1 MVVKSVVKQ
10 SSGGSSAGKVIFI
23 MYFLVFSP
31 LVGYLYYSN
40 YVITEDM
47 SKVRQDQSD
56 KINFLSDLIL
66 TVGDDN
72 KEALKGISENSRI
85 QNEKINNH
93 DGILSQLKSETSTL
107 VNVNKE
113 IKEHDVKQDEKI
125 VDLDNKVKSLSS
137 EVKNLTAEV
146 NFLAKKNGNTAVIE
160 TTLSDTEVNDIGKND
175 TADKFKELKERV
187 EELSA
192 KVEKIQE
199 NINSN
204 IVSLKDS
211 QNNIQEYDENDS
223 NNSVETKS
231 SVLNTEEASNTPS
244 TIASVDY
251 YKSIEDIKT
260 EIASMREEIREIKDI
275 NGKTGTYG
283 GLDEVDYSSISSI
296 LSTSKQS
303 IEKMQ
308 GDINRLQDVTNT
320 FKDGM
325 NYGWSVG
332 LPISLLQAI
341 QSGKGG
347 VGKYLSKQYFDIISI
362 SRFDKTCHHD
372 WFSFYFFSQPTLM
385 MRHGYLTGEKKEL
398 GIIIN
403 NNQQSSYNYYQN
415 SSSYGNENKNKEKLE
430 STAKYH
436 YNVFAFY
443 FSIVD
448 FNLCNLN
455 SINMKVSLL
464 SSLLPIVVGMSTTG
478 VIIPYLTINKDFF
491 ILNCQL
497 NILSLF
503 KINMYVE
510 LLSSINSLIV
520 TFLKGLL
527 NERIFN
533 PINTNCF
540 GVKYLKDNKGIE
552 VGGSFFP
559 CLEDYSFFEKETFK
573 CVISFI
579 FN

>member
-146 NFLAKKNGNTAVIE
+146 NFLAKKNSNTAVIE
-160 TTLSDTEVNDIGKND
+160 TTLSDTEGNDIGKND
-175 TADKFKELKERV
+175 IADKFKELKERV

-211 QNNIQEYDENDS
+211 QNNIQKYDENDS
-223 NNSVETKS
+223 NNSVEPKS

-308 GDINRLQDVTNT
+308 GDINRLQDFTNT
-320 FKDGM
+320 FKDCM

-332 LPISLLQAI
+332 FPIGLFQAI
-341 QSGKGG
+341 SQGKDG
-347 VGKYLSKQYFDIISI
+347 VKEYFSKSYFDIISI

-372 WFSFYFFSQPTLM
+372 WFSFYLFSQPILM
-385 MRHGYLTGEKKEL
+385 MRHGCLTVKQEKNDN
-398 GIIIN
+398 IN
-403 NNQQSSYNYYQN
+403 NQLYNSNDGTVKYY
-415 SSSYGNENKNKEKLE
+415 
-430 STAKYH
+430 

-448 FNLCNLN
+448 FNLFNLN

-464 SSLLPIVVGMSTTG
+464 SSLLPIVVGMSATG
-478 VIIPYLTINKDFF
+478 VIRPFLTINKDFF
-491 ILNCQL
+491 ILNYQL
-497 NILSLF
+497 NILSLL
-503 KINMYVE
+503 KINVYVR
-510 LLSSINSLIV
+510 LLRPINDLIV
-520 TFLKGLL
+520 PYLKDIL
-527 NERIFN
+527 NESIFK

-540 GVKYLKDNKGIE
+540 GVKYSENNYSIE

-559 CLEDYSFFEKETFK
+559 LLESDSLFGPGTFDG
-573 CVISFI
+573 VISVI

>member
-47 SKVRQDQSD
+47 SKVRQYQSD

-146 NFLAKKNGNTAVIE
+146 NFLAKKNSNTAVIE

-175 TADKFKELKERV
+175 IADKFKELKERV

-211 QNNIQEYDENDS
+211 QNNIQKYDENDS
-223 NNSVETKS
+223 NNSVEPKS

-308 GDINRLQDVTNT
+308 GDINRLQDFTNT

-332 LPISLLQAI
+332 FPIGLFQAI
-341 QSGKGG
+341 SSGKDG
-347 VGKYLSKQYFDIISI
+347 VKKYLSKQYFDIISI

-372 WFSFYFFSQPTLM
+372 WLSFYLFSQPILM
-385 MRHGYLTGEKKEL
+385 MRHGYLTLKKA
-398 GIIIN
+398 N
-403 NNQQSSYNYYQN
+403 NSNIYTNLYGSHNQLYKSDDDTVQC
-415 SSSYGNENKNKEKLE
+415 
-430 STAKYH
+430 H

-448 FNLCNLN
+448 FNLFNLN

-464 SSLLPIVVGMSTTG
+464 SSLLPIVVGMSATG
-478 VIIPYLTINKDFF
+478 VIIPFLTINKDFF
-491 ILNCQL
+491 ILNYQL
-497 NILSLF
+497 NILSLL
-503 KINMYVE
+503 KINVYVR
-510 LLSSINSLIV
+510 LLSPINDLIV
-520 TFLKGLL
+520 PYLKDIL
-527 NERIFN
+527 NESILN

-540 GVKYLKDNKGIE
+540 GAKYLKDDDCYK
-552 VGGSFFP
+552 VWGSFFP
-559 CLEDYSFFEKETFK
+559 SLENYPFFGNEMFK
-573 CVISFI
+573 CVISVI

>member
-146 NFLAKKNGNTAVIE
+146 NFIAKKNGNTAVIE

-275 NGKTGTYG
+275 NGKTGIYG

-347 VGKYLSKQYFDIISI
+347 VGKYLSKESFDIISI

-385 MRHGYLTGEKKEL
+385 MRHGYWTLNKENISNPNTNL
-398 GIIIN
+398 YES
-403 NNQQSSYNYYQN
+403 NNQLYNINY
-415 SSSYGNENKNKEKLE
+415 NKVQ
-430 STAKYH
+430 YH

-455 SINMKVSLL
+455 FINMKVSLL
-464 SSLLPIVVGMSTTG
+464 SSLLPIFFGMSTTG
-478 VIIPYLTINKDFF
+478 VIIPFLTINKDFF
-491 ILNCQL
+491 ILNYQL
-497 NILSLF
+497 NILSLL
-503 KINMYVE
+503 KINVYVS
-510 LLSSINSLIV
+510 LLRPINDLIV
-520 TFLKGLL
+520 PYLKDIL
-527 NERIFN
+527 NESIFK

-552 VGGSFFP
+552 VEGSFFP
-559 CLEDYSFFEKETFK
+559 LLENYSFFGQKTFK

>member
-275 NGKTGTYG
+275 NGKTGIYG

-347 VGKYLSKQYFDIISI
+347 VGKYLSKESFDIISI

-385 MRHGYLTGEKKEL
+385 MRHGYWTLNKENISNPNTNL
-398 GIIIN
+398 YES
-403 NNQQSSYNYYQN
+403 NNQLYNINY
-415 SSSYGNENKNKEKLE
+415 NKVQ
-430 STAKYH
+430 YH

-455 SINMKVSLL
+455 FINMKVSLL
-464 SSLLPIVVGMSTTG
+464 SSLLPIFFGMSTTG
-478 VIIPYLTINKDFF
+478 VIIPFLTINKDFF
-491 ILNCQL
+491 ILNYQL
-497 NILSLF
+497 NILSLL
-503 KINMYVE
+503 KINVYVS
-510 LLSSINSLIV
+510 LLRPINDLIV
-520 TFLKGLL
+520 PYLKDIL
-527 NERIFN
+527 NESIFK

-552 VGGSFFP
+552 VEGSFFP
-559 CLEDYSFFEKETFK
+559 LLENYSFFGQKTFK